1 MRKSK
6 LSKLIKS
13 IYNFY
18 KKYEWHAFKLKYLEA
33 ETYRYTVLYCNTVV
47 SSLFLGIFM
56 DFIKPTVSKVYTHF
70 QTKALS
76 IQIVVMNFILLK

>member
-1 MRKSK
+1 MNGML
-6 LSKLIKS
+6 LSLNTWKQRHTGTL
-13 IYNFY
+13 Y
-18 KKYEWHAFKLKYLEA
+18 
-33 ETYRYTVLYCNTVV
+33 YCNTVV
-47 SSLFLGIFM
+47 SSLLLGIFM

>member
-1 MRKSK
+1 MNGML
-6 LSKLIKS
+6 LSLNTWKQRHTGTM
-13 IYNFY
+13 Y
-18 KKYEWHAFKLKYLEA
+18 
-33 ETYRYTVLYCNTVV
+33 YCNTVV

>member
-1 MRKSK
+1 MNGML
-6 LSKLIKS
+6 LSLNTWKQRHTGTL
-13 IYNFY
+13 Y
-18 KKYEWHAFKLKYLEA
+18 
-33 ETYRYTVLYCNTVV
+33 YCNTVV

-56 DFIKPTVSKVYTHF
+56 DFIKPTVSKLYTHF

>member
-1 MRKSK
+1 MNGML
-6 LSKLIKS
+6 LSLNTWKQRHTGTL
-13 IYNFY
+13 Y
-18 KKYEWHAFKLKYLEA
+18 
-33 ETYRYTVLYCNTVV
+33 YCNTVV

-56 DFIKPTVSKVYTHF
+56 DFIKPTVNSKVYTYF

>member
-1 MRKSK
+1 ML
-6 LSKLIKS
+6 LSLNTWKQRHTGTL
-13 IYNFY
+13 Y
-18 KKYEWHAFKLKYLEA
+18 
-33 ETYRYTVLYCNTVV
+33 YCNTVV

-56 DFIKPTVSKVYTHF
+56 DFIKPTVSKVYTYF

>member
-1 MRKSK
+1 MNGML
-6 LSKLIKS
+6 LSLNTWKQRHTGTL
-13 IYNFY
+13 Y
-18 KKYEWHAFKLKYLEA
+18 
-33 ETYRYTVLYCNTVV
+33 YCNTVV

>member
-1 MRKSK
+1 MNGML
-6 LSKLIKS
+6 LSLNTWKQRHTGTL
-13 IYNFY
+13 Y
-18 KKYEWHAFKLKYLEA
+18 
-33 ETYRYTVLYCNTVV
+33 YCNTVV

-56 DFIKPTVSKVYTHF
+56 HFIKPTVSKVYTHF

>member
-1 MRKSK
+1 MNGML
-6 LSKLIKS
+6 LSLNTWKQRHTGTL
-13 IYNFY
+13 Y
-18 KKYEWHAFKLKYLEA
+18 
-33 ETYRYTVLYCNTVV
+33 YCNTVV

-56 DFIKPTVSKVYTHF
+56 DFIKPTVISKVYTYF

>member
-1 MRKSK
+1 MNGML
-6 LSKLIKS
+6 LSLNTWKQRHTGTL
-13 IYNFY
+13 Y
-18 KKYEWHAFKLKYLEA
+18 
-33 ETYRYTVLYCNTVV
+33 YCNTVV

-76 IQIVVMNFILLK
+76 IKIVVMNFILLK

>member
-1 MRKSK
+1 MNGML
-6 LSKLIKS
+6 LSLNTWKQRHTGTL
-13 IYNFY
+13 Y
-18 KKYEWHAFKLKYLEA
+18 
-33 ETYRYTVLYCNTVV
+33 YCNTTVV

>member
-1 MRKSK
+1 MNDML
-6 LSKLIKS
+6 LSLNTWKQRHTGTL
-13 IYNFY
+13 Y
-18 KKYEWHAFKLKYLEA
+18 
-33 ETYRYTVLYCNTVV
+33 YCNTVV

-56 DFIKPTVSKVYTHF
+56 DFIKPTVSKVYTYF

>member
-1 MRKSK
+1 MNGML
-6 LSKLIKS
+6 LSLNTWKQRHTGTL
-13 IYNFY
+13 Y
-18 KKYEWHAFKLKYLEA
+18 
-33 ETYRYTVLYCNTVV
+33 YCNTVV
-47 SSLFLGIFM
+47 SSLSLGIFM

>member
-1 MRKSK
+1 ML
-6 LSKLIKS
+6 LSLNTWKQRHTGTL
-13 IYNFY
+13 Y
-18 KKYEWHAFKLKYLEA
+18 
-33 ETYRYTVLYCNTVV
+33 YCNTVV

>member
-1 MRKSK
+1 MNGML
-6 LSKLIKS
+6 LSLNTCKQRHTGTL
-13 IYNFY
+13 Y
-18 KKYEWHAFKLKYLEA
+18 
-33 ETYRYTVLYCNTVV
+33 YCNTCTVV

>member
-1 MRKSK
+1 MNGML
-6 LSKLIKS
+6 LSLNTCKQTHTGTL
-13 IYNFY
+13 Y
-18 KKYEWHAFKLKYLEA
+18 
-33 ETYRYTVLYCNTVV
+33 YCNTVV

>member
-1 MRKSK
+1 MNGML
-6 LSKLIKS
+6 LSLNTWKQRHTGTL
-13 IYNFY
+13 Y
-18 KKYEWHAFKLKYLEA
+18 
-33 ETYRYTVLYCNTVV
+33 YCNTVV

-56 DFIKPTVSKVYTHF
+56 DFIKPTVSKVYTYF

>member
-1 MRKSK
+1 MNGML
-6 LSKLIKS
+6 LSLNTWKQRHTGTL
-13 IYNFY
+13 Y
-18 KKYEWHAFKLKYLEA
+18 
-33 ETYRYTVLYCNTVV
+33 YCNTVV
-47 SSLFLGIFM
+47 SSLFLGFFM

>member
-1 MRKSK
+1 ML
-6 LSKLIKS
+6 LSLNTWKQRHTGTL
-13 IYNFY
+13 Y
-18 KKYEWHAFKLKYLEA
+18 
-33 ETYRYTVLYCNTVV
+33 YCNTVV

-56 DFIKPTVSKVYTHF
+56 DFIKPTVLKVYTHF

>member
-1 MRKSK
+1 ML
-6 LSKLIKS
+6 LSLNTCKQRHTGTL
-13 IYNFY
+13 Y
-18 KKYEWHAFKLKYLEA
+18 
-33 ETYRYTVLYCNTVV
+33 YCNTVV

-76 IQIVVMNFILLK
+76 IQIVVMNKNFILLK

>member
-1 MRKSK
+1 MNGML
-6 LSKLIKS
+6 LSLNTCKQRHTGTL
-13 IYNFY
+13 Y
-18 KKYEWHAFKLKYLEA
+18 
-33 ETYRYTVLYCNTVV
+33 YCNTVV

-76 IQIVVMNFILLK
+76 IQIVVMNKNFILLK

>member
-1 MRKSK
+1 ML
-6 LSKLIKS
+6 LSLNTWKQRHTGTL
-13 IYNFY
+13 Y
-18 KKYEWHAFKLKYLEA
+18 
-33 ETYRYTVLYCNTVV
+33 YCNTVV

-56 DFIKPTVSKVYTHF
+56 DFIKPIVSKVYTHF

>member
-1 MRKSK
+1 MNGML
-6 LSKLIKS
+6 LSLNTWKQRHTGTCTL
-13 IYNFY
+13 Y
-18 KKYEWHAFKLKYLEA
+18 
-33 ETYRYTVLYCNTVV
+33 YCNKCTVV

>member
-1 MRKSK
+1 MNGML
-6 LSKLIKS
+6 LSLNTWKQRHTGTL
-13 IYNFY
+13 Y
-18 KKYEWHAFKLKYLEA
+18 
-33 ETYRYTVLYCNTVV
+33 YCNTVV

-56 DFIKPTVSKVYTHF
+56 DFIKPTVSIVYTHF

>member
-1 MRKSK
+1 ML
-6 LSKLIKS
+6 LSLNTWKQRHTGTL
-13 IYNFY
+13 Y
-18 KKYEWHAFKLKYLEA
+18 
-33 ETYRYTVLYCNTVV
+33 YCNTVV

-56 DFIKPTVSKVYTHF
+56 DFIKPTVSKLYTHF

>member
-1 MRKSK
+1 MNGML
-6 LSKLIKS
+6 LSLNTWKQRHTGTL
-13 IYNFY
+13 Y
-18 KKYEWHAFKLKYLEA
+18 
-33 ETYRYTVLYCNTVV
+33 YCNTVV

-76 IQIVVMNFILLK
+76 IQTVVMNFILLK

>member
-1 MRKSK
+1 ML
-6 LSKLIKS
+6 LSLNTWKQRHTGTL
-13 IYNFY
+13 Y
-18 KKYEWHAFKLKYLEA
+18 
-33 ETYRYTVLYCNTVV
+33 YCNTVV

-76 IQIVVMNFILLK
+76 IQIVVMNKNFILLK

>member
-1 MRKSK
+1 MNGML
-6 LSKLIKS
+6 LSLNTWKQRHTGTL
-13 IYNFY
+13 Y
-18 KKYEWHAFKLKYLEA
+18 
-33 ETYRYTVLYCNTVV
+33 YCNTVV

-76 IQIVVMNFILLK
+76 IQIVVMNKNFILLK

>member
-1 MRKSK
+1 ML
-6 LSKLIKS
+6 LSLNTCKQRHTGTL
-13 IYNFY
+13 Y
-18 KKYEWHAFKLKYLEA
+18 
-33 ETYRYTVLYCNTVV
+33 YCNTVV

-70 QTKALS
+70 QTIKALS